1 MNTFTSILI
10 GWLLFVTLVY
20 LHMFYDIHR
29 DKFIRLR
36 DALTEE
42 E

>member
-1 MNTFTSILI
+1 MKTFTIILI
-10 GWLLFVTLVY
+10 SWLLFDVLVY
-20 LHMFYDIHR
+20 LPMFYDLHR